1 MSFALVVAASKAASH
16 GGRPLALLAL
26 VLVAAAWF
34 WRDRIAE
41 RRAKDHELA
50 KPIALARD
58 ADVLRRAEEA
68 LADEAEK

>member
-1 MSFALVVAASKAASH
+1 MNLGVVLAAGEAASR
-16 GGRPLALLAL
+16 GGRPLALLAI

-34 WRDRIAE
+34 WRDRVAE
-41 RRAKDHELA
+41 RHAKDHDLA